1 MLSCTLRRL
10 DDLQDHLEPLRGA
23 DSVLLR
29 SNDFDTR
36 LDELDAIRVDLAH
49 LPGVGHELARVS
61 GALELLLGCCLYPIP
76 TNRTARTCIA
86 CCHCWHGADP
96 GGRDAGTGHLGSPGH
111 TAFLRYCRGL

>member
-23 DSVLLR
+23 DSALLR

-36 LDELDAIRVDLAH
+36 LDELDAIRVDLAR

-61 GALELLLGCCLYPIP
+61 GTPELLLVPDIHKPDCANLHCLLSLL
-76 TNRTARTCIA
+76 A
-86 CCHCWHGADP
+86 
-96 GGRDAGTGHLGSPGH
+96 
-111 TAFLRYCRGL
+111 RGLTQAEETLEQVI